1 MLEMLEKL
9 STKEVVECLYLIRK
23 YSEGSRP
30 TLKRFTRILEDERDR
45 RMLIMQEELTLRE
58 EGKK

>member
-9 STKEVVECLYLIRK
+9 SAKEVVEYLRLIKK

-30 TLKRFTRILEDERDR
+30 TLKRFTRILEDEKDR
-45 RMLIMQEELTLRE
+45 RMQIMQEELKLRE
-58 EGKK
+58 EEKK